1 MPSDP
6 DFFPYHP
13 LKLRL
18 FLLGGVLVA
27 AGLTGWAVWAFAS
40 SHVPLD
46 LLRAGF
52 AGGLGA
58 AMALTLFRY
67 RPREGWGVRI
77 TNLSVM
83 VSRPRGG
90 IIEVPWDA
98 VKEVKR
104 LGDKRETLAFWLE
117 AGPPGSPQAEPQRV
131 LVAAHLF
138 AKRETF
144 EALAARIDE
153 RRPAQSRTGEIVN

>member
-1 MPSDP
+1 MQSDP

-18 FLLGGVLVA
+18 FLLAGVSISA
-27 AGLTGWAVWAFAS
+27 ALTGWAVWAFAQ

-58 AMALTLFRY
+58 AMGLTLFRY
-67 RPREGWGVRI
+67 RPRAGWGVRV
-77 TNLSVM
+77 TKLSVL

-90 IIEVPWDA
+90 VIEVPWGA
-98 VKEVKR
+98 VREVKR
-104 LGDKRETLAFWLE
+104 LGDKRETLALWLE
-117 AGPPGSPQAEPQRV
+117 GDQRV

-138 AKRETF
+138 AQRATF

-153 RRPAQSRTGEIVN
+153 QRPAQVAH